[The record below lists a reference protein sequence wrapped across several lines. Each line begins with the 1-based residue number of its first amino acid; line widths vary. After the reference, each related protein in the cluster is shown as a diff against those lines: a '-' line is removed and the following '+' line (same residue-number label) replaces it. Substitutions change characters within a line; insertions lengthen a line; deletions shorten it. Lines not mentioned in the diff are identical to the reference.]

1 MRLFGL
7 AVGSVGVLWA
17 GLEVIGREPLVTV
30 LQNAFPWMALG
41 AFWFWGG
48 PALLKAAV
56 AWELRRDGRQ
66 ESRETERL
74 TFSEAGFSPSPK
86 WPQPMPWSFV
96 DRVIETKRFL
106 LIYHGYSKDPFYL
119 PKHALSPS
127 DRERLFVLLRK
138 HLTSSPRQL
147 QLLSGST

>member
-7 AVGSVGVLWA
+7 ALGTFGVLWA
-17 GLEVIGREPLVTV
+17 GLGAIRGEPLVTV
-30 LQNAFPWMALG
+30 LQNVFPWMALG

-48 PALLKAAV
+48 PALLKAAAV
-56 AWELRRDGRQ
+56 WELRRKGRE

-96 DRVIETKRFL
+96 DRVIETRRFL
-106 LIYHGYSKDPFYL
+106 LIYHGYARDPFYV

-127 DRERLFVLLRK
+127 DKERLFVLLRE
-138 HLTSSPRQL
+138 HLTASPRQL
-147 QLLSGST
+147 QLLSGTT